1 MTWAQDGLFG
11 AYDPRQQETL
21 WNEAIYLQSSGQHS
35 EAIEKLKRAAHLS
48 RINDGLNAKSQL
60 PYLRAEIVSHRALE
74 QLAKADER
82 QAYSV
87 SYTHLTLPTRSEV

>member
-1 MTWAQDGLFG
+1 MTWAQAGLFG

-48 RINDGLNAKSQL
+48 RINVGLNAKS
-60 PYLRAEIVSHRALE
+60 
-74 QLAKADER
+74 
-82 QAYSV
+82 
-87 SYTHLTLPTRSEV
+87 